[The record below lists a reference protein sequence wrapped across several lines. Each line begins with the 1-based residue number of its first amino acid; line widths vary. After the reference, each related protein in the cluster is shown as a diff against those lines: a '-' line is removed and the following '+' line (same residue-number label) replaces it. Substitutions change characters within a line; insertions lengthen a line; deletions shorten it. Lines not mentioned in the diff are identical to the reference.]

1 MAKTNLVA
9 TASSLLSVKLT
20 LDGGTRPGT
29 IGHYKIERTRSGFTD
44 YLVIY
49 ETELALLYDHPRA
62 WYADSLGAS
71 TGIPWRYRAYAYVTA
86 TGIYDD
92 VSDEWVINIATPT
105 NTQIDYSGVLEPATS
120 AGTFS
125 NTYLAQTEA
134 KPTIGADVQ
143 ETWAIIG
150 ILPLSVSSA

>member
-1 MAKTNLVA
+1 MTNLVA

-20 LDGGTRPGT
+20 LDGGTKPED
-29 IGHYKIERTRSGFTD
+29 IGHYKIERARNVTPFTD

-62 WYADSLGAS
+62 WYANNLGVS
-71 TGIPWRYRAYAYVTA
+71 TGISWRYRAYAYITA
-86 TGIYDD
+86 TSSYDT
-92 VSDEWVINIATPT
+92 VSGVYIINIATPT
-105 NTQIDYSGVLEPATS
+105 NAQIDYSGVSEPTTS

-125 NTYLAQTEA
+125 NTYIAQTEP

-143 ETWAIIG
+143 ETWAVTR
-150 ILPLSVSSA
+150 ILSLAVSSA